1 MKRFLYQLN
10 FLIMIVG
17 VSFIVI
23 NFGYVFLLSLGF
35 GLTGFTLV
43 NLWMLYA
50 LFLLIYKAFKK
61 PKEKQD
67 LEKPITLKVRSK
79 DWQEEEK

>member
-1 MKRFLYQLN
+1 MKRFWVQLN
-10 FLIMIVG
+10 FLIMLTG

-23 NFGYVFLLSLGF
+23 NFGYVFLLSLGL
-35 GLTGFTLV
+35 GLTGFTFMNV
-43 NLWMLYA
+43 WMLYA

-61 PKEKQD
+61 PKEQQD
-67 LEKPITLKVRSK
+67 LKKPIMLKMKAK